1 MNSVSL
7 IGNLATDVDVK
18 ELGRDRTVASFV
30 VAVDRPGRDGGA
42 DYIRVA
48 AWNRQA
54 EACADLLEKGGSIGI
69 NGRLRSRSWQDDDG
83 QRRSAVE
90 VVAHQVEF
98 IVSARRGRS
107 VTRSEAAMV

>member
-7 IGNLATDVDVK
+7 IGNLTTDVDVK

-30 VAVDRPGRDGGA
+30 VAVDRPGREGGA

-54 EACADLLEKGGSIGI
+54 EACARLLEKGGSIGI
-69 NGRLRSRSWQDDDG
+69 HGRLRSRSWQDDDG

-98 IVSARRGRS
+98 LVSTRRAGS
-107 VTRSEAAMV
+107 VTRSEAAMA